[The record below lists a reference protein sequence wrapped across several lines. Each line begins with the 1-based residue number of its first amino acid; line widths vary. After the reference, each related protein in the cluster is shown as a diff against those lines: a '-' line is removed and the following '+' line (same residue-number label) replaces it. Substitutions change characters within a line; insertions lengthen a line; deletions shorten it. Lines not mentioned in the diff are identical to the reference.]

1 MEVKAL
7 VPIIVATL
15 MVASSAEA
23 VVLCAKPRSDGTFS
37 TSVKVREACK
47 AGETQLDAAQIGAQG
62 PQGPVGP
69 SEAWVGE
76 TAGRMPMFLGN
87 QQLASIDVP
96 PGEYTVQTFVRFI
109 ADPGVAEASVSC
121 ELIAS
126 PIGEIDVSGWSPI
139 TNAPFQQF
147 DMPLLGWARLPGGG
161 TIVLECDAF
170 SSDPLELRLG
180 YNPSPLV
187 ATRVGAVL
195 PLPPPPGD

>member
-1 MEVKAL
+1 MVVKAL
-7 VPIIVATL
+7 ISIIVATIF
-15 MVASSAEA
+15 VASSAEA
-23 VVLCAKPRSDGTFS
+23 VVLCAKPRADGTFN
-37 TSVKVREACK
+37 TSVKVRETCK
-47 AGETQLDAAQIGAQG
+47 TDETQLDAAAIGAQG

-76 TAGRMPMFLGN
+76 TDGRMPMFLGN

-96 PGEYTVQTFVRFI
+96 AGEYTVQTFVRI
-109 ADPGVAEASVSC
+109 LADPGIAQSVVNC

-126 PIGEIDVSGWSPI
+126 PIGEIDVAGWSPPI
-139 TNAPFQQF
+139 DTVFQQY
-147 DMPLLGWARLPGGG
+147 DIPMLGWARLPGGG
-161 TIVLECDAF
+161 TIILECDAF

-180 YNPSPLV
+180 YNVSPLV